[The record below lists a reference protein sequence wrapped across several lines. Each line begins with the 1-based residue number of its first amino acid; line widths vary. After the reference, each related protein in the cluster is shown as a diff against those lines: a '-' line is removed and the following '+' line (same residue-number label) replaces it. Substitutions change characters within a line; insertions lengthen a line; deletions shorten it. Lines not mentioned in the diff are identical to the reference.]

1 MGVLGTI
8 LAWMIPVL
16 ILIGTVVAF
25 SREKERKSRRTE
37 AEYQRDLAES
47 RGSLLSAG
55 VMGFQKVLLTDEKKA
70 AIEYLQDEEQG
81 ATKTG
86 AKGDDKERTEGN
98 GELQIE
104 N

>member
-25 SREKERKSRRTE
+25 SREKDRKRSRTE
-37 AEYQRDLAES
+37 AEFQKELAES
-47 RGSLLSAG
+47 RGSLISAG
-55 VMGFQKVLLTDEKKA
+55 VMGLQKVLLTDEKKA

-81 ATKTG
+81 VTKTG
-86 AKGDDKERTEGN
+86 TKGDDKARTDRDGN
-98 GELQIE
+98 
-104 N
+104 